1 MALRK
6 RLRKRLKLM
15 EAVDDMGEYGC
26 NGGWKERLEAGF
38 DPGSKLD
45 QRTKEIKGRR
55 SQRSKL
61 DSVLQ
66 WRLWSS
72 TMGAFSSM

>member
-1 MALRK
+1 MQEMALRK
-6 RLRKRLKLM
+6 RFAEVLM
-15 EAVDDMGEYGC
+15 KMVAVGIFDGIRPVGGC
-26 NGGWKERLEAGF
+26 KERLEAGF

-55 SQRSKL
+55 RQRSKL

-66 WRLWSS
+66 WRL
-72 TMGAFSSM
+72 